1 MTPDKIEKIFWL
13 ALLAWFILRGILLG
27 CQYIGNTDPGV
38 AEELLKYFTQ
48 ADIDAGRNYAL
59 NGFWFKAIYGTFFVL
74 ALVCFVKFGLVSMLW
89 QKLSEICGSG
99 FFRADLLFVIVF
111 LLIVQLLS
119 FPSDLYFGH
128 FRETGEGFAT
138 VGIGGWLI
146 KYLKSVLIGMAFET
160 AGIMLLLAVLR
171 WFPVRWPVI
180 LPLVMGGFGL
190 LITLVAPMIITP
202 LFYEQ
207 KPLEAGDFRDRLLAM
222 AARAGMAVKEIYVI
236 DESRYSKHTNA
247 YFTGVG
253 SFRRIVLYDNL
264 VKSHTPDEAALIFA
278 HEAGH
283 WRYNHVAWGLTLGT
297 AGLLISGLLYQYLF
311 PLLTQ
316 VPWFGL
322 GEISAARNLP
332 FIMIAITLLQLFT
345 APFESQVSQFM
356 ERQADQVALEL
367 TGLND
372 VYKDAQ
378 IRLARDNRSDLLP
391 HPLRVF
397 WLYSHPPAL
406 DRIRAADLK

>member
-1 MTPDKIEKIFWL
+1 MTPDKVEKIFWL

-38 AEELLKYFTQ
+38 AEELLKYFTK

-74 ALVCFVKFGLVSMLW
+74 ALVCIVKFGLVSMLW
-89 QKLSEICGSG
+89 QKLSEICGTG
-99 FFRADLLFVIVF
+99 FFRADLMFVIIF
-111 LLIVQLLS
+111 LIIVQLLS

-128 FRETGEGFAT
+128 YRETGEGFAN

-146 KYLKSVLIGMAFET
+146 KYFKSVMIGMAFET

-171 WFPVRWPVI
+171 WFPARWPVV

-207 KPLEAGDFRDRLLAM
+207 KPLETGDFRERLLAM

-283 WRYNHVAWGLTLGT
+283 WRYNHVAWGLTLG
-297 AGLLISGLLYQYLF
+297 AVGLLISGLLYQYLF
-311 PLLTQ
+311 PLLAQ

-356 ERQADQVALEL
+356 ERQADRVALEL